1 MVDMKYTKAEN
12 VLNEI
17 DWGNGRKFRCN
28 SYWNDDTSFALD
40 IGDGELIDKDGNSYF
55 VHCEYNCNNGMWHYV
70 FEIWF
75 ENDSCNIYDI
85 PESNRSEYLSET
97 EIEELRGIIYRL
109 CKDKINL

>member
-1 MVDMKYTKAEN
+1 MKYTKAEN

-40 IGDGELIDKDGNSYF
+40 LGDGKLIDKDGNSYF

-70 FEIWF
+70 FEICLKMIVATF
-75 ENDSCNIYDI
+75 MTFQNLAEVNIFQKQ
-85 PESNRSEYLSET
+85 RSKNCEVLFTDYA
-97 EIEELRGIIYRL
+97 
-109 CKDKINL
+109 KIK